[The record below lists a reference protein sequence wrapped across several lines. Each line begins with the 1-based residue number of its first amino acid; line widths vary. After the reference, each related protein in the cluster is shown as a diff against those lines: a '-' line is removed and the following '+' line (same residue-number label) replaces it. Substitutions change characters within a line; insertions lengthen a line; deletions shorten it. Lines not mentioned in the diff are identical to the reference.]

1 MAVGYG
7 DCDDPATA
15 AATRVE
21 ERVALARSQLPKG
34 PGSSF
39 CVKCGEDIPEARRK
53 VMPGVRHCVECQEQR
68 DYDKPSYKEPWAT

>member
-21 ERVALARSQLPKG
+21 ERVALVRSMLPKG
-34 PGSSF
+34 PGTPN
-39 CVKCGEDIPEARRK
+39 CVECGDPIPKARRK
-53 VMPGVRHCVECQEQR
+53 VMPGTRHCLDCQSKK
-68 DYDKPSYKEPWAT
+68 DHNKPTYKEPWAT